1 MGEFTW
7 GDLFGSLALLGS
19 LLGWLLSRRSAK
31 AASLAAARAE
41 ERAERSADSAE
52 RSALAQERLSRLFE
66 TYLNHQDRLAVGAAQ
81 PGPRRRAILGGAP
94 RPRGARWTLDRD
106 PGGRATLTNLGDTA
120 RHVRLRGEAT
130 STFEAPEPLDVL
142 GQGESATVV
151 AVGDW
156 QAGTPTLV
164 VTWEDEDGDQQV
176 WRRVLP

>member
-31 AASLAAARAE
+31 AASLAAVRAE

-66 TYLNHQDRLAVGAAQ
+66 TFLSREERRGVGAAQ
-81 PGPRRRAILGGAP
+81 SGTRRRSILGGAP

-151 AVGDW
+151 AIGDW